1 MAQSKWTWGL
11 SDYIFVARYSLN
23 SFFILRS
30 VNIHCSQC
38 GGLHWAELFQ
48 LSKHEI
54 KMGPQHHQLLS
65 NTTGF
70 FKANKHSVCSSGT
83 SQTLNNPWT
92 LRDYPGPERAR
103 EAEMLS
109 EWMFHGSYL
118 SAHSSYLSFI
128 HAGFCDDVSQRTS
141 SQILHHHPQLIAHQV
156 TMETRHQHMQ
166 VFMLMRGLVFKIIL
180 SEVRREKMF
189 ENQRGLSTFN
199 LNTILYIYIYNINI

>member
-11 SDYIFVARYSLN
+11 SDYIFGAGYSLN
-23 SFFILRS
+23 SFFILCS
-30 VNIHCSQC
+30 VKTTTL
-38 GGLHWAELFQ
+38 GPMYVYRAELFQ
-48 LSKHEI
+48 LSEHEI

-70 FKANKHSVCSSGT
+70 FKANKVSVCSSGT

-166 VFMLMRGLVFKIIL
+166 VFMLMTGLVF
-180 SEVRREKMF
+180 
-189 ENQRGLSTFN
+189 ENHFIRS
-199 LNTILYIYIYNINI
+199 